1 MEQVIIARTLQEL
14 LENLDNDKRRIIA
27 GCTDVM
33 VALRNGKLQ
42 SKPVLDINEVQ
53 EIKQIFEMDNKVYIG
68 SNVNLSSIID
78 NKIINDNFEV
88 LVRGLRTIGSSQIRN
103 RATLGGN
110 VQNASPSSDGVLA
123 LTLLDAELILK
134 SIKGERTININDFIC
149 GVGKT
154 QLKKDEFIEYI
165 VLDKKYNSYS
175 SYFEKVGLRNA
186 MVISISSIGV
196 LIKYKN
202 NFIEDIRIAYGAV
215 APKVTRVH
223 KTEQFLIGKELNREN
238 LIKAQDIIA
247 GSISPISDI
256 RASSSYRLEVSK
268 NIILR
273 LLDIN

>member
-1 MEQVIIARTLQEL
+1 MEQVIIARNLQEL

-42 SKPVLDINEVQ
+42 AKPVLDINEVQ
-53 EIKQIFEMDNKVYIG
+53 EIKRIFEIENKVYIG
-68 SNVNLSSIID
+68 SNVSLSSIIE
-78 NKIINDNFEV
+78 NQLINDNFNV
-88 LVRGLRTIGSSQIRN
+88 LVMALRTIGSCQIRN

-110 VQNASPSSDGVLA
+110 IQNASPSSDGVLA
-123 LTLLDAELILK
+123 LTLLDAKLILK
-134 SIKGERTININDFIC
+134 SLKGERAISINDFIC

-154 QLKKDEFIEYI
+154 QLKQDEFIEYI
-165 VLDKKYNSYS
+165 VIDKKYSSYS

-196 LIKYKN
+196 LAKHKN
-202 NFIEDIRIAYGAV
+202 NIIEDIKIAYGAV
-215 APKVTRVH
+215 APKVIRIQ
-223 KTEQFLIGKELNREN
+223 KAEQFLIGKKLSSEN
-238 LIKAQDIIA
+238 LLRVQEII
-247 GSISPISDI
+247 GESISPIGDI